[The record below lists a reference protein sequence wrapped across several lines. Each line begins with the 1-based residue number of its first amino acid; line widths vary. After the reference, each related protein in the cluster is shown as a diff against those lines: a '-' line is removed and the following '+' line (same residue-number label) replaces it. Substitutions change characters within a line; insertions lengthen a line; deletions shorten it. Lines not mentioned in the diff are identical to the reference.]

1 MSYIDLHC
9 DTLMQ
14 AVLRQKRDLYAFP
27 SAMVDLRRLE
37 AAGCMAQFFAVFLP
51 SPSML
56 AHYFPRYAGDDA
68 YIAACR
74 RLLLESLARRPET
87 AAFARSGADLL
98 QNTRRGKVS
107 CFLTI
112 EDGRSV
118 SGKLEKLEGYFD
130 LGVRLITLTWNA
142 PNCFGFPSSDSPE
155 LMARGL
161 TVFGR
166 EAVERMGEL
175 GMLVDVSH
183 LSDGGFWDVAELCKG
198 PFVASHSNA
207 RALCPHRRNLTDKML
222 RALGD
227 HGGVAGLNLAPFFV
241 SPEGKSTAAGLAR
254 HARHMADKGGLEAVS
269 LGTDFDGVDG
279 DMEMDSVHKLYLLWD
294 ALRDEGFSE
303 DDVDRISH
311 GNALRV
317 IQEVLK

>member
-14 AVLRQKRDLYAFP
+14 ALLRQKRDLYAFP

-37 AAGCMAQFFAVFLP
+37 AADCMAQFFAVFLP
-51 SPSML
+51 PPSML
-56 AHYFPRYAGDDA
+56 AHFYPHYAGDDA

-87 AAFARSGADLL
+87 AAFARSGAELL
-98 QNTRRGKVS
+98 QNAQQGRVS

-118 SGKLEKLEGYFD
+118 SGKLEKLEGYYD

-142 PNCFGFPSSDSPE
+142 PNCFGFPSSDHPE
-155 LMARGL
+155 VMARGL
-161 TVFGR
+161 TAFGR

-175 GMLVDVSH
+175 GMLADVSH
-183 LSDGGFWDVAELCKG
+183 LSDGGFWDVADICKG

-207 RALCPHRRNLTDKML
+207 RALCPHRRNLTDRML

-241 SPEGKSTAAGLAR
+241 APEGKSTAAGLAR

-279 DMEMDSVHKLYLLWD
+279 DMEIDSVHKLHLLWD
-294 ALRDEGFSE
+294 ALKAEGFSE
-303 DDVDRISH
+303 DDVDRISR
-311 GNALRV
+311 GNAMRV
-317 IQEVLK
+317 ILEVLK